1 MVATTTNPIA
11 VIYFI
16 NCPWTTLFTLKV
28 HDLPI
33 CQSCCTMIVAPC
45 IFHMSF
51 IAHNRP
57 RFGSQITICI
67 PADELDHGGMMNLSG
82 NFVSFVYCNLV
93 KAYYS

>member
-1 MVATTTNPIA
+1 
-11 VIYFI
+11 
-16 NCPWTTLFTLKV
+16 
-28 HDLPI
+28 
-33 CQSCCTMIVAPC
+33 
-45 IFHMSF
+45 MSF

-93 KAYYS
+93 NAYYS